1 MACVEPAAP
10 AAETTRELSL
20 SRIID
25 APSEKV
31 FEAWTDPALLHQWFA
46 SRPWITSMI
55 LTFEDQGGKT
65 KYTACVRHQ
74 SAEVAPDSLHSVA
87 AVFGL

>member
-1 MACVEPAAP
+1 MACVESAVL
-10 AAETTRELSL
+10 TGELSV

-25 APSEKV
+25 APSEQV
-31 FEAWTDPALLHQWFA
+31 FEAWRDPALLHEWFA

-65 KYTACVRHQ
+65 KYTARVRHQ
-74 SAEVAPDSLHSVA
+74 SAEVAADSLHGVA